1 MEFLQLAKERYSCRM
16 LTDKPVEQQKI
27 DKIIECA
34 NLAPTGVD
42 KQPFKLWLME
52 SAEAVENIHK
62 VTTYTFGAKLFLVVG
77 GNPKEAWVRSFD
89 NRNIA
94 DVDASIVATH
104 IMLAIHDL
112 GLASTWV
119 GKFDAPQLKTLY
131 PEMSDYD
138 LIAIFPIG
146 YPADNAEPAPKH
158 FIRKSVEEILV
169 RK

>member
-1 MEFLQLAKERYSCRM
+1 MEFFQLAKERYSCRM

-42 KQPFKLWLME
+42 KQPFKLWLMQ
-52 SAEAVENIHK
+52 SAEAVENIKK
-62 VTTYTFGAKLFLVVG
+62 VTTYTFGANLFLVVG
-77 GNPKEAWVRSFD
+77 GNPEEAWVRSFD

-119 GKFDAPQLKTLY
+119 GKFDAPQLKNLY
-131 PEMSDYD
+131 PEMSAYD

-146 YPADNAEPAPKH
+146 YPAANAAPAPKH